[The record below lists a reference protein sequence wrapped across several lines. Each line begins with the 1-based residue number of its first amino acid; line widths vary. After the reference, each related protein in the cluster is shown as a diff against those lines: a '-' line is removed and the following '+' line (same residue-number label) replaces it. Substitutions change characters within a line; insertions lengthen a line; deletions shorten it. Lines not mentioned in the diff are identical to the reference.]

1 MQGGGHELV
10 QLGHQG
16 LVVVVL
22 GQGTL
27 LAGGLDGG
35 NGLLHLLQLGQTD
48 TVGVQLGLLDVGVG
62 AEGGY
67 LAVDGLQKQLAVAQD
82 QHQHHQDQQQ
92 GLFSLGK
99 LAVH

>member
-1 MQGGGHELV
+1 MADGNT
-10 QLGHQG
+10 
-16 LVVVVL
+16 VL
-22 GQGTL
+22 DDIL
-27 LAGGLDGG
+27 PRLDGG

-82 QHQHHQDQQQ
+82 QYQHHQDQQQ
-92 GLFSLGK
+92 GLFPLGK

>member
-1 MQGGGHELV
+1 MDMLLRGPVVFCRRCGHELV

-67 LAVDGLQKQLAVAQD
+67 LAVDGLQKQLAVA
-82 QHQHHQDQQQ
+82 
-92 GLFSLGK
+92 
-99 LAVH
+99 